1 MGFFIQFLMIFF
13 SSVFVL
19 FNFSS
24 CVSSEAKGGNSFIYI
39 VYFYSKFLQEL
50 EDCHDAPAK
59 VGQCF
64 TNRVSV
70 SCQSISFLKKC

>member
-1 MGFFIQFLMIFF
+1 MNFLVIFKQCFFF
-13 SSVFVL
+13 
-19 FNFSS
+19 
-24 CVSSEAKGGNSFIYI
+24 SEAKGGNSFIYV

-70 SCQSISFLKKC
+70 SCQGFFIELSFLKRC